1 MKLTIMRGLPGSG
14 KSSWV
19 RAKCP
24 EAVVCSADHF
34 FEGGKGYQFD
44 TSLLGMAHADC
55 LRKALDAFH
64 RKEEQVVI
72 DNTNSRRWEFLN
84 YARIAKLVGYEV
96 VVAELV
102 VEAGWLHRSQRSR
115 DHRLAERNI
124 HGVPLVVIEGMRR
137 RWETVPEGE
146 LIDHHIL
153 ITEGEVSHAIGEEG
167 QGE

>member
-1 MKLTIMRGLPGSG
+1 MKLIIMRGLPGSG

-34 FEGGKGYQFD
+34 FEGRGEPKRHPNFKRP
-44 TSLLGMAHADC
+44 LLGMAHADC

-72 DNTNSRRWEFLN
+72 DNTNSKSWEYLN

-102 VEAGWLHRSQRSR
+102 VEAGAN
-115 DHRLAERNI
+115 RLAERNV

-153 ITEGEVSHAIGEEG
+153 ITEGEVSHAIGGSNENV
-167 QGE
+167 